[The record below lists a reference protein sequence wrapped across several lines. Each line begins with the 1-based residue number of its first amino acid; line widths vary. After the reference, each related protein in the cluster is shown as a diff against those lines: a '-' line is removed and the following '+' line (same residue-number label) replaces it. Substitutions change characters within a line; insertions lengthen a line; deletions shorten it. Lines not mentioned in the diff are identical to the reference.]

1 MKHEDT
7 QLVHRC
13 LAGDDSAFTTL
24 IKKYQKRVH
33 ALAWRKVGDFH
44 IAEELAQD
52 TFLKAYE
59 WNTEESQSVCWMA
72 LCDYESALHS
82 VASKTETSDGIVR
95 NHKRSGD

>member
-1 MKHEDT
+1 MKHEDA

-24 IKKYQKRVH
+24 VKKHQKRVH

-52 TFLKAYE
+52 NLPQGIPET
-59 WNTEESQSVCWMA
+59 WNTEEPESVRRMA
-72 LCDYESALHS
+72 LCHHESALHR
-82 VASKTETSDGIVR
+82 VAS
-95 NHKRSGD
+95 